1 VSDVK
6 CKTCGAIFE
15 SEDGLKPCPQPSPG
29 RPYKETGIG
38 NHIFDVPVNADA
50 LVDSMA
56 KSMGIEDEEEPYDLS
71 YEEARSNMASM
82 LGNFGYGWH
91 LKSLAGF
98 MDEMVNFF
106 GHENRVTEEQFVTTA
121 REAWRKSRDEA

>member
-1 VSDVK
+1 MSNVK
-6 CKTCGAIFE
+6 CKTCGAVFD
-15 SEDGLKPCPQPSPG
+15 SEDGLKPCPSPSPG
-29 RPYKETGIG
+29 RPYVDTGVG
-38 NHIFDVPVNADA
+38 NHIFDVPV
-50 LVDSMA
+50 
-56 KSMGIEDEEEPYDLS
+56 EEEEPYDLS

-106 GHENRVTEEQFVTTA
+106 GHENRVTEEQFVETA
-121 REAWRKSRDEA
+121 REAWRKFRDEA